1 LSKKGAVLPDESHPF
16 NEIMTLLDGELDLEL
31 DTGAKN
37 FSRIGPEKV
46 ARRCPSCDAGEK
58 RNIKKEIDNNG

>member
-1 LSKKGAVLPDESHPF
+1 LPDESHPF

-37 FSRIGPEKV
+37 FTRIGRGKV
-46 ARRCPSCDAGEK
+46 ARRYPSCDAGDK
-58 RNIKKEIDNNG
+58 RNI

>member
-1 LSKKGAVLPDESHPF
+1 
-16 NEIMTLLDGELDLEL
+16 MTLLDGELDLEL

-46 ARRCPSCDAGEK
+46 ARRYPSCAGALHVTRARK
-58 RNIKKEIDNNG
+58 GI